1 MVVSDVEE
9 LAKIQECYFKL
20 MSEKMS
26 VKEPEYIWS
35 VENSECD
42 LENVIDV
49 KKCSL
54 PINGIYFSS

>member
-1 MVVSDVEE
+1 
-9 LAKIQECYFKL
+9 